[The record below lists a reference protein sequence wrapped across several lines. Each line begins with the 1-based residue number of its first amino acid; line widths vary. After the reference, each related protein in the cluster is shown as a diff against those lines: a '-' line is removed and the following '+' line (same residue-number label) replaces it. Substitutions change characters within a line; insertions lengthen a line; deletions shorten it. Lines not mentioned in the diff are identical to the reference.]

1 MARALSLIDRASASD
16 EIVSAPGFG
25 GPASPRPRPVP
36 RPGRTLTMRL
46 GDETLELAPGTFA
59 CVPPGSSTRSAN
71 RTEEPVRC
79 LDFNP
84 PAGWENDMRDRV
96 ATLAAANPP
105 SAIGGIASRYE

>member
-1 MARALSLIDRASASD
+1 MTSARAC
-16 EIVSAPGFG
+16 F
-25 GPASPRPRPVP
+25 
-36 RPGRTLTMRL
+36 
-46 GDETLELAPGTFA
+46 
-59 CVPPGSSTRSAN
+59 N